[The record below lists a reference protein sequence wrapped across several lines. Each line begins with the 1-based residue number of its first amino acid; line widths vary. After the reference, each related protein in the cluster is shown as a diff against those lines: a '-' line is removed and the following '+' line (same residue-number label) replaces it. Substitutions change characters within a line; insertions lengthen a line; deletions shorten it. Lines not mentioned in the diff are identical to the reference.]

1 MPTFSGAKKLAAPV
15 SLALVLAAC
24 GSSSP
29 SIAHLKSPANSHRPS
44 SPSSSGGPSFS
55 SSSGSGSG
63 GGGSSTVVLGAG
75 AHKSL
80 KYAQCM
86 RTHGVPNFPDPTAD
100 GSFSLTGIN
109 PRSQQV
115 QNAQNICGKLLSLGR
130 QTPSPA
136 QQAQALAS
144 ALKFSQC
151 MRSHG
156 VTNFPDPQSSGG
168 GIRISL
174 KASASGGLDPSSP
187 IFQAA
192 QKACRGSLP
201 PLPGGGPTKAP

>member
-75 AHKSL
+75 AHKAL

-109 PRSQQV
+109 PRSP
-115 QNAQNICGKLLSLGR
+115 AF
-130 QTPSPA
+130 QT
-136 QQAQALAS
+136 
-144 ALKFSQC
+144 
-151 MRSHG
+151 
-156 VTNFPDPQSSGG
+156 
-168 GIRISL
+168 
-174 KASASGGLDPSSP
+174 
-187 IFQAA
+187 A
-192 QKACRGSLP
+192 QKACSKL
-201 PLPGGGPTKAP
+201 LPGGGPQSHPASEEEIRTATATAKCMRRHGVSGFPDPIVSQESPSSLNPANYSSISAGGGIIIAIPKSIDPASPAFEEAARACQFER

>member
-1 MPTFSGAKKLAAPV
+1 MACKSSRHRRNALSAV
-15 SLALVLAAC
+15 SLGLALLLAGC
-24 GSSSP
+24 GSSGGGV
-29 SIAHLKSPANSHRPS
+29 AHLGKVKLKLTIPKPAA
-44 SPSSSGGPSFS
+44 
-55 SSSGSGSG
+55 
-63 GGGSSTVVLGAG
+63 VLTPQ
-75 AHKSL
+75 SL
-80 KYAQCM
+80 PA
-86 RTHGVPNFPDPTAD
+86 VETAV
-100 GSFSLTGIN
+100 I
-109 PRSQQV
+109 
-115 QNAQNICGKLLSLGR
+115 
-130 QTPSPA
+130 
-136 QQAQALAS
+136 
-144 ALKFSQC
+144 KFATC